1 MRVYLVQHGEAVA
14 KDVDPERPLS
24 DGGRDDV
31 QRVAELLAGAGL
43 GVTRIAHSGKLRA
56 EQTANLLALTLG
68 GGATPQARSGL
79 GPNDATGPVAEA
91 MAGEQQDV
99 MLVGHLP
106 FMARLA
112 TRLVTGAEEPAI
124 VAFAPGSVVCL
135 ERGDDGR
142 FAIAWMVRPELIAG
156 D

>member
-1 MRVYLVQHGEAVA
+1 MRIYLVQHGEAVA

-24 DGGRDDV
+24 NGGRDDV
-31 QRVAELLAGAGL
+31 QRVAERLAGVGL
-43 GVTRIAHSGKLRA
+43 GVARIAHSGKLRA

-68 GGATPQARSGL
+68 GERTPQARDGL
-79 GPNDATGPVAEA
+79 GPNDPIAPVAEA
-91 MAGEQQDV
+91 LAAEPEDV

-112 TRLVTGAEEPAI
+112 TRLVTGAEEPAA

-135 ERGDDGR
+135 ERAEDGR
-142 FAIAWMVRPELIAG
+142 FAITWMVRPELIDGA
-156 D
+156 

>member
-14 KDVDPERPLS
+14 KDVDSERPLS
-24 DGGRDDV
+24 DGGRSDV
-31 QRVAELLAGAGL
+31 QRVAELLTGAGL
-43 GVTRIAHSGKLRA
+43 GVARIAHSGKLRA

-68 GGATPQARSGL
+68 GGTPQAESGL
-79 GPNDATGPVAEA
+79 GPNDPTAPVADALAAE
-91 MAGEQQDV
+91 EQDV

-106 FMARLA
+106 FMAKLA
-112 TRLVTGAEEPAI
+112 TRLATGEEEPPV

-135 ERGDDGR
+135 ERAHQGR
-142 FAIAWMVRPELIAG
+142 FAIAWMIRPELIAG